1 MSREVI
7 AYIDHV
13 VDASMA
19 PAAKAMAPVVRAV
32 QDAVESSGGYEKAD
46 AVLRRLEGKATADGM
61 EPLLEQAMTLG
72 TSVGGVEP

>member
-7 AYIDHV
+7 AYIDRV

-32 QDAVESSGGYEKAD
+32 QDAVESSDGYEKAN
-46 AVLRRLEGKATADGM
+46 AALRRLEGKATADGM
-61 EPLLEQAMTLG
+61 EPLLEGAMTLG
-72 TSVGGVEP
+72 TSAGGVES